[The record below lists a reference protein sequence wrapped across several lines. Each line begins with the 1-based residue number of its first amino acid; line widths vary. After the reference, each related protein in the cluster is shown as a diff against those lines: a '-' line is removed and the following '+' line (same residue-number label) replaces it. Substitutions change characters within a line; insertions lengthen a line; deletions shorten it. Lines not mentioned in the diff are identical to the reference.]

1 MIYIIE
7 ALLRFNLIFLDNLNS
22 EKDEPNKNTTNQKNS
37 TIEASLNTDE
47 KVKVSRTTSNA
58 TEKGNN

>member
-1 MIYIIE
+1 M
-7 ALLRFNLIFLDNLNS
+7 NS